1 MTQDLE
7 STCEALPQSL
17 LHPPRGGD
25 GVLKRPEPEA
35 NCTGAKRLFL
45 IAHSNEES
53 QEGYGTYLDTCNHDD
68 RS

>member
-1 MTQDLE
+1 M
-7 STCEALPQSL
+7 
-17 LHPPRGGD
+17 
-25 GVLKRPEPEA
+25 GVLHRPEPEA

-53 QEGYGTYLDTCNHDD
+53 QEGYGTYLDTCNHDG